1 MMKGSYFIKKN
12 LKVVFT
18 LGLVVIEADSAP
30 NKHLTNSDKALYIGL
45 ASITFRVPERHQSA
59 LAHIC
64 EHRIL

>member
-30 NKHLTNSDKALYIGL
+30 NKHLTNSDKALYFGL